1 MPLTLA
7 ELPPDALA
15 GIGAHLPPRAFA
27 RLLRCSRRLHCWGEE
42 WAQASVFELDLRH
55 MTQLTDGTLEKAV
68 RRYPAVTGASHFPL
82 FHSYPHTKLVCPR
95 GAGLQ
100 LDCFT
105 LSEHSL
111 SIVARWGDLRDLRM
125 VYMER
130 HTDRLLAPLSG
141 LATSGVPNAPL
152 GPRLTAL
159 SLSIGSNPQT
169 CRLTDAGIASALL
182 ACSELRHL
190 SLDVGRHHRMDNILS
205 SLLSTLGDDAEV
217 RPALTQLELAGHY
230 LGNAVELCFPLAFP
244 GDNASLHPGPKR
256 MTPGGLAQSKRLNTR
271 LLRVLSLHERE
282 WNGAATGAGIPWNAE
297 AAPAAA
303 DAETRGARPPRLLL
317 IDHYIKWLLRPGV
330 VPALEELTLKAPLGD
345 NLTQSDIDLLAK
357 AGGKQSNAC
366 AGSDKDQSEPGRL
379 RKLSLSNNGHSDTQA
394 GTSHWT
400 DDIALMTIALGQKQL
415 QSLELS
421 GFRLRITT
429 ATLVEVMSNCAQIT
443 ELCLP
448 RAHQIESG
456 QAVNALVFAEHGG
469 SSALRDGPALRNLS
483 CNGWPLDSRSLCML
497 LEQPAANDLERLHLG
512 GCGGANDV
520 SMLMLALNCRS
531 LTSLVL
537 SGVHISDTGLQ
548 HIVGAAFAPR
558 LVELSLYGCRQV
570 TSPDVLCELCSV
582 LVSIESLSLGHM
594 QCVTDKV
601 IKILAIQ
608 QLQASADGGS
618 DGRLRKLRLD
628 YCRSLTARCLTN
640 IATLVKIHQLSIRSV
655 GFLYTCLTPASRER
669 VACGLVALASGAPNL
684 RRLQISHALGTRYS
698 TIHAVDALMDEDERK
713 LVEELAS
720 VRAWLKFMSTRPEV
734 MVSEIV
740 DGHNLQL
747 VVIENRIRRERRL

>member
-1 MPLTLA
+1 MA
-7 ELPPDALA
+7 
-15 GIGAHLPPRAFA
+15 
-27 RLLRCSRRLHCWGEE
+27 
-42 WAQASVFELDLRH
+42 
-55 MTQLTDGTLEKAV
+55 
-68 RRYPAVTGASHFPL
+68 
-82 FHSYPHTKLVCPR
+82 
-95 GAGLQ
+95 
-100 LDCFT
+100 
-105 LSEHSL
+105 
-111 SIVARWGDLRDLRM
+111 
-125 VYMER
+125 
-130 HTDRLLAPLSG
+130 
-141 LATSGVPNAPL
+141 L

-190 SLDVGRHHRMDNILS
+190 SLDVGRNHRMDNILS
-205 SLLSTLGDDAEV
+205 SWLSTLGDDAEA
-217 RPALTQLELAGHY
+217 RPALTQLEVAGHY
-230 LGNAVELCFPLAFP
+230 LGNAVELCFPPAFP

-256 MTPGGLAQSKRLNTR
+256 MTPAGLAWSKRLNTR

-282 WNGAATGAGIPWNAE
+282 WNAE
-297 AAPAAA
+297 ATT
-303 DAETRGARPPRLLL
+303 AEAGAEPPQERPRRLLL
-317 IDHYIKWLLRPGV
+317 MDRYIKCFLRPGV
-330 VPALEELTLKAPLGD
+330 VPALEELTVKAPLGD
-345 NLTQSDIDLLAK
+345 NLTQSDIGLLAT
-357 AGGKQSNAC
+357 AGGKQSNA
-366 AGSDKDQSEPGRL
+366 DKDQSEPGRL
-379 RKLSLSNNGHSDTQA
+379 RKLSLTNNGHSDTQSA
-394 GTSHWT
+394 TSYWT
-400 DDIALMTIALGQKQL
+400 DDLALMTIALGQQQL

-443 ELCLP
+443 ELSLP
-448 RAHQIESG
+448 RAHQIESA

-469 SSALRDGPALRNLS
+469 SSVLRNGPALRFLS

-497 LEQPAANDLERLHLG
+497 LEQSAAKDLERLHLA

-520 SMLMLALNCRS
+520 SLLMLALNCRS

-548 HIVGAAFAPR
+548 HIVGAVFTPR

-570 TSPDVLCELCSV
+570 KSPDVLCELCSV

-601 IKILAIQ
+601 IEVLAMQ
-608 QLQASADGGS
+608 QLVSSADGGS

-628 YCRSLTARCLTN
+628 YCKTLTARCLGN
-640 IATLVKIHQLSIRSV
+640 IGRLVKIHQLSIRSV
-655 GFLYTCLTPASRER
+655 GFLYTCLTPASRKGL
-669 VACGLVALASGAPNL
+669 ACGLEALASGTPNL

-698 TIHAVDALMDEDERK
+698 NIHAVDAWMDEDERK

-720 VRAWLKFMSTRPEV
+720 VAVWLKFMVDRPEV
-734 MVSEIV
+734 MVTEIV

-747 VVIENRIRRERRL
+747 VVIENRIRRDRRL